1 MISNLRIKNFV
12 LIDDL
17 DIDFSKGFNVLFGET
32 GAGKSILVNALTL
45 LSGARSQFDKLNDE
59 KKKAI
64 IEATFILDDD
74 FISDHEYLKEY
85 LDDNVLVLTRILS
98 PNKISTLRINGETV
112 TLYILKRVANDV
124 FSITSQGEQI
134 SLMNEK
140 EQLNIVDKYVN
151 ETYGPDIFNEY
162 DEKYNAYKKC
172 LKDKEEFLENAKNND
187 IDIIRFKLEEIEK
200 YNIKENEIEYLENYL
215 NESNAAQE
223 MIESGKALINLY
235 NGNIYENF
243 ADELTHSLNMLNKT
257 SFADKAENILEKW
270 NELSDLI
277 YDLTS
282 KFDEDEYDEE
292 QIEKANERIYELN
305 PLIKKYGH
313 VTQKIFDAKK
323 LLEDKIGEADNFD
336 ASLKEKEEKVSKAKE
351 ELIKYAEKLSKMRQD
366 CKKNIVESV
375 NNELSSLGLLNDGFD
390 IQFNKKELSNDG
402 IDVVK
407 FVVRLN
413 KGKAFESLSVAAS
426 GGEKSRLMIALI
438 ASFNK
443 IKKFDTL
450 IFDEVDTGIS
460 GNIALVVG
468 KKIREIAKNS
478 SVIAVSHLPS
488 VVAAASNFYLV
499 YKNEING
506 RTISHIKEIGEEEK
520 IKELSK
526 MLGGEDNIEEGKQL
540 ALKLIRTQ
548 TN

>member
-64 IEATFILDDD
+64 IEATFILDDE

-112 TLYILKRVANDV
+112 TLNILKRVANDV

-162 DEKYNAYKKC
+162 DEKYNSYKKC

-200 YNIKENEIEYLENYL
+200 YNI
-215 NESNAAQE
+215 
-223 MIESGKALINLY
+223 NLY

-243 ADELTHSLNMLNKT
+243 ADELTHSLNMLSKT

-336 ASLKEKEEKVSKAKE
+336 ASLKEKEDKVSKAKD
-351 ELIKYAEKLSKMRQD
+351 ELVKCAEKLSKIRQD

-478 SVIAVSHLPS
+478 SVIAISHLPS